1 MSWTVATRVADSST
15 VSLAATD
22 NDVDGADADGDEDN
36 VGVVDDED
44 DDNRGVLVPRV
55 VTGCC
60 TDGDGVALVII
71 GMLSLLLACS
81 CSI

>member
-1 MSWTVATRVADSST
+1 MSWAVATRVADSST

-22 NDVDGADADGDEDN
+22 NDVDGAGADGDEDN

-44 DDNRGVLVPRV
+44 DDNRGVPRV
-55 VTGCC
+55 VTTGCC
-60 TDGDGVALVII
+60 TDSEGVALVII